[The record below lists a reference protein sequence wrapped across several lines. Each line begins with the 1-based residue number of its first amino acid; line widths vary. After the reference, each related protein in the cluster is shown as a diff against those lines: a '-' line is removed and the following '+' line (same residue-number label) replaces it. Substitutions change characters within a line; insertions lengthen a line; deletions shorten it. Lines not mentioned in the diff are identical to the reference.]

1 MTKKID
7 LEKDSISSLFIKFA
21 IPSIISMLVIS
32 LYTIIDGIF
41 IARGVGSSAMAAVNI
56 GYPVLTL
63 GTSVSFMLGIGGA
76 TLIAFKKG
84 DIKYQNKC
92 FTHIIFL
99 NLIIYL
105 LIAILVF
112 GFTNPLIYFLG
123 GNDEILPLIRGY
135 LYPCTTAAFFLM
147 LSSSLNAVVR
157 NDGNPR
163 KAMTSTILGA
173 ICNIILD
180 YIFIFKFNM
189 GIEGGATAT
198 AISQIISALYLFT
211 HFINSTFK
219 IELNKKLDFHL
230 ISSIILIGFPSF
242 MLEFSVGVISVLL
255 NIEFMR
261 IGGVF
266 AAAAYSIVAYAFMF
280 YRMLFL
286 GLAQA
291 GQPIISYNYGK
302 QKLEKIKESFKV
314 AHKLT
319 FIISVISLISVF
331 AFSESIISIFTEDPE
346 MLAACTRGFILYS
359 IAISF
364 LGFNCINIAYLQ
376 AINQPLISVII
387 SISRSFGFGFIA
399 FMVFPDFLSLDG
411 VWLNLPFADFA
422 TSLASVPFIKKF
434 LVIKKYK
441 LS

>member
-7 LEKDSISSLFIKFA
+7 LERDSIFSLFVKFA
-21 IPSIISMLVIS
+21 IPSIVSMLVIS

-41 IARGVGSSAMAAVNI
+41 IARGVGSAAMAAVNI
-56 GYPVLTL
+56 GYPILTL

-76 TLIAFKKG
+76 TLISFKK
-84 DIKYQNKC
+84 DDVEYQNKC

-99 NLIIYL
+99 NLVIYFF
-105 LIAILVF
+105 IALLVF
-112 GFTNPLIYFLG
+112 KFTNPLIYFLG
-123 GNDEILPLIRGY
+123 GNDEILPLIKGY
-135 LYPCTTAAFFLM
+135 LYPCTGAALFLM
-147 LSSSLNAVVR
+147 LSLSLNAVVR
-157 NDGNPR
+157 NDGNPK
-163 KAMTSTILGA
+163 KAMLSTIIGA
-173 ICNIILD
+173 CINIVLD
-180 YIFIFKFNM
+180 YVFIFKFNM

-198 AISQIISALYLFT
+198 AISQIVSALYLFT
-211 HFINSTFK
+211 HFIGSTFK

-230 ISSIILIGFPSF
+230 TNSIILIGFPSF
-242 MLEFSVGVISVLL
+242 MLEFSAGVIAILL
-255 NIEFMR
+255 NIEFMK

-266 AAAAYSIVAYAFMF
+266 AAASYSIVAYAFMF

-302 QKLEKIKESFKV
+302 KQLNKIKEAFKI

-319 FIISVISLISVF
+319 FIISIVSLISVF
-331 AFSESIISIFTEDPE
+331 TFSDDIIGIFTKDPT

-359 IAISF
+359 LSISC

-376 AINQPLISVII
+376 AINEPLISVVL
-387 SISRSFGFGFIA
+387 SISRSFGFGAVAFII
-399 FMVFPDFLSLDG
+399 FPDILSIDG
-411 VWLNLPFADFA
+411 IWLNLPFADFA
-422 TSLASVPFIKKF
+422 TSVASLPFLKKF
-434 LVIKKYK
+434 LFIKKYK

>member
-1 MTKKID
+1 MTTKID
-7 LEKDSISSLFIKFA
+7 LERDSIFSLFIKFA
-21 IPSIISMLVIS
+21 IPSIVSMLVIS

-41 IARGVGSSAMAAVNI
+41 IARGVGSTAMAAVNI

-99 NLIIYL
+99 NLVIYL
-105 LIAILVF
+105 LIALLVF
-112 GFTNPLIYFLG
+112 KFTNPLIYFLG
-123 GNDEILPLIRGY
+123 GNDEILPLIKGY

-157 NDGNPR
+157 NDGNPK
-163 KAMTSTILGA
+163 KAMVSTIIGA
-173 ICNIILD
+173 ITNIILD

-198 AISQIISALYLFT
+198 AISQIVSALYLFT

-219 IELNKKLDFHL
+219 IEFKKIDFNL
-230 ISSIILIGFPSF
+230 IFSIILIGFPSF
-242 MLEFSVGVISVLL
+242 MLEFSVGVISILL

-302 QKLEKIKESFKV
+302 QKSDKIKESFKI
-314 AHKLT
+314 AHKFT
-319 FIISVISLISVF
+319 FIISVISLVSVF
-331 AFSESIISIFTEDPE
+331 TFSDNIIRIFTKDPE
-346 MLAACTRGFILYS
+346 MIAACTRGFILYS
-359 IAISF
+359 VAISF
-364 LGFNCINIAYLQ
+364 LGFNCVNIAYLQ
-376 AINQPLISVII
+376 AINQPLISVVL
-387 SISRSFGFGFIA
+387 SVARSFGFGCVA
-399 FMVFPDFLSLDG
+399 FMFFPDILSLDG

-422 TSLASVPFIKKF
+422 TSLASMPFIKRF
-434 LVIKKYK
+434 TNIKSYK